1 MRRIL
6 VALAVVLVVGG
17 SAKATGMLI
26 PTEKALP
33 PLALLDHKVTVT
45 IDDQAAVTRIEQT
58 FRNHTARQLEATYL
72 FPVPKGASVRKF
84 SMWVNGKEEP
94 GEVVEAEM
102 ARKIYTEIVARTQD
116 PGLLEYINQALI
128 KVRVFPVPANGDQR
142 ISVTYTSVALADNG
156 LTEYVYP
163 MKADGR
169 AAKLLDKFSLSVT
182 VKSQHALTNVYS
194 PSHAI
199 TIARPNDNEA
209 VIGFEKNQATLDR
222 DFQLYYQAGSKDIG
236 LTAVVHRP
244 VADRPGYF
252 MMLLSPRA
260 ELSKS
265 QQVPRDFV
273 YVIDTSG
280 SMRGKRLIQAKN
292 ALKYC
297 LKNLDANDRFTLINF
312 ASTVNKYTNNMQ
324 LATAPNLEAARR
336 WVDDLEATGGT
347 AIDDSLR
354 EALLMRP
361 NDEGRTY
368 TMVFFTDG
376 QPTWGERDPIKILAN
391 VKKLNTGNTRIFS
404 FGVGDDVN
412 TVLLDAL
419 ADNTKAIST
428 YVRESEDIEAKV
440 SSLYAKIS
448 NPVLTNL
455 KLSVGDNVQ
464 ISEVYPPQLPD
475 LFHGT
480 QLVVMGRYTGKG
492 TEIVKLTGQV
502 GKVTKEFVYELKFA
516 EKSGADK
523 SFVEDLWA
531 RRKVGYLLD
540 QIRVQGETK
549 EVKEEVIALAKRYG
563 ITTPYTSYLLVPDAP
578 VTPVAKAPVTPN
590 KPDVSF
596 GPDPKQDAPVPQALL
611 PLGGGDKG
619 KKNDKADPKDPTGT
633 TSVNPAPIAPPATV
647 EGFLKDLNKSKVGN
661 TSGGTTAG
669 SDPDVSIVVEGRT
682 KQVDDKLKE
691 ESKYKY
697 TGDGK
702 DKDVEKATKDNAAK
716 AQDALD
722 QRKALLQSFD
732 AINRKALIEVQQG
745 KLGVDWAV
753 QNNELRFTNQQA
765 KTANRF
771 VQNRNVVDVGGIWID
786 DAFTSKMETVII
798 KSQSKA
804 YFRMLERRPE
814 MKDVFQL
821 GNYVVWVTPSGKALI
836 IDRGAGL
843 ETMSDA
849 DIDRLFTA
857 PAKTEKK

>member
-1 MRRIL
+1 MHRIL
-6 VALAVVLVVGG
+6 VALAVLLIVGS
-17 SAKATGMLI
+17 SAKASGMLI
-26 PTEKALP
+26 PVEKALP

-45 IDDQAAVTRIEQT
+45 IDDQAAITRIDQT
-58 FRNHTARQLEATYL
+58 FRNHTPRQLEATYL

-94 GEVVEAEM
+94 GEVVEADK
-102 ARKIYTEIVARTQD
+102 ARKIYTDIVARTQD

-142 ISVTYTSVALADNG
+142 ISVTYTSVAVADNG

-169 AAKLLDKFSLSVT
+169 AATLLDKFSLSVA
-182 VKSQHALTNVYS
+182 VKSQHSLTNVYS
-194 PSHAI
+194 PSHSI
-199 TIARPNDNEA
+199 TIARPNDKEA

-222 DFQLYYQAGSKDIG
+222 DFQLYYQAGSKDVG
-236 LTAVVHRP
+236 LTAVAHRP

-265 QQVPRDFV
+265 QQAPRDFV

-280 SMRGKRLIQAKN
+280 SMRGKRIAQAKN

-297 LKNLDANDRFTLINF
+297 LKNLDANDRFTMINF
-312 ASTVNKYTNNMQ
+312 ASTVNKYTNNLQ
-324 LATAPNLEAARR
+324 PATAPNLEAARR

-347 AIDDSLR
+347 AIDDALR
-354 EALLMRP
+354 DALGTRS

-376 QPTWGERDPIKILAN
+376 QPTWGERDPKKILEN
-391 VKKLNTGNTRIFS
+391 VKKQNTGNTRIFS

-455 KLSVGDNVQ
+455 KLSVGDGVR
-464 ISEVYPPQLPD
+464 ISDVFPPQLPD

-480 QLVVMGRYTGKG
+480 QLVVMGRYSGKG
-492 TEIVKLTGQV
+492 TEIVKLTGQI

-516 EKSGADK
+516 EKTGDDK
-523 SFVEDLWA
+523 NFVEDLWA

-540 QIRVQGETK
+540 QIRVHGETT
-549 EVKEEVIALAKRYG
+549 EVKDEIIGLAKRYG
-563 ITTPYTSYLLVPDAP
+563 ITTPYTSYLLVPDGP
-578 VTPVAKAPVTPN
+578 VTPVAAKPVVPG

-596 GPDPKQDAPVPQALL
+596 GLDPKVAPIPQALL
-611 PLGGGDKG
+611 PAPGGFGEKDKRKG
-619 KKNDKADPKDPTGT
+619 PANPKGT
-633 TSVNPAPIAPPATV
+633 TSVPPPPTTPATV
-647 EGFLKDLNKSKVGN
+647 EVFLKTFGQPSKSDATGGPDIVGL
-661 TSGGTTAG
+661 
-669 SDPDVSIVVEGRT
+669 GRT
-682 KQVDDKLKE
+682 KQVSDQLE
-691 ESKYKY
+691 AESKY
-697 TGDGK
+697 TAGDGK
-702 DKDVEKATKDNAAK
+702 DGDKAAKEKSEKAK
-716 AQDALD
+716 DALD
-722 QRKALLQSFD
+722 QRRALLQASD
-732 AINRKALIEVQQG
+732 AFREKNLIEVQQG
-745 KLGVDWAV
+745 KLGVDFAV
-753 QNNELRFTNQQA
+753 QNNLLRFQDRLDN
-765 KTANRF
+765 KNTASRL
-771 VQNRNVVDVGGIWID
+771 VQKRNVIDVGGIWID
-786 DAFTSKMETVII
+786 DGFTPKMETVTI
-798 KSQSKA
+798 KSQSAA

-814 MKDVFQL
+814 VKDVFQL

-843 ETMSDA
+843 ETMNDA

-857 PAKTEKK
+857 PAKTEKKIEKK

>member
-6 VALAVVLVVGG
+6 VALAVLLIVGS
-17 SAKATGMLI
+17 SAKASGMLI
-26 PTEKALP
+26 PVEKALP

-45 IDDQAAVTRIEQT
+45 IDDQAAITRIEQT
-58 FRNHTARQLEATYL
+58 FRNHTPRQLEATYL

-94 GEVVEAEM
+94 GEVVEADK
-102 ARKIYTEIVARTQD
+102 ARKIYTDIVARTQD

-142 ISVTYTSVALADNG
+142 ISVTYTSVAVADNG

-169 AAKLLDKFSLSVT
+169 AATLLDKFSLSVT
-182 VKSQHALTNVYS
+182 VKSQHSLTNVYS
-194 PSHAI
+194 PSHSI
-199 TIARPNDNEA
+199 TIARPNDKEA

-222 DFQLYYQAGSKDIG
+222 DFQLYYQAGSKDVG
-236 LTAVVHRP
+236 LTAVAHRP

-265 QQVPRDFV
+265 QQAPRDFV

-280 SMRGKRLIQAKN
+280 SMRGKRIAQAKN

-297 LKNLDANDRFTLINF
+297 LKNLDANDRFTMINF
-312 ASTVNKYTNNMQ
+312 ASTVNKYTNNLQ
-324 LATAPNLEAARR
+324 PATAPNLEAARR

-347 AIDDSLR
+347 AIDDALR
-354 EALLMRP
+354 DALGMRS

-376 QPTWGERDPIKILAN
+376 QPTWGERDPKKILEN
-391 VKKLNTGNTRIFS
+391 VKKQNTGNTRIFS

-419 ADNTKAIST
+419 ADNTKAINT

-455 KLSVGDNVQ
+455 KLSVGDGVR
-464 ISEVYPPQLPD
+464 ISDVFPPQLPD

-480 QLVVMGRYTGKG
+480 QLVVMGRYSGKG
-492 TEIVKLTGQV
+492 TEIVKLTGQI

-516 EKSGADK
+516 EKTGDDK
-523 SFVEDLWA
+523 NFVEDLWA

-549 EVKEEVIALAKRYG
+549 EVKDEIIGLAKRYG
-563 ITTPYTSYLLVPDAP
+563 ITTPYTSYLLVPDGP
-578 VTPVAKAPVTPN
+578 VPPAAKAVVPN
-590 KPDVSF
+590 KPDVGF
-596 GPDPKQDAPVPQALL
+596 GPGPKDAPVPQALL
-611 PLGGGDKG
+611 PLTGRGDEKG
-619 KKNDKADPKDPTGT
+619 NKKGPADPKDPKGT
-633 TSVNPAPIAPPATV
+633 TYAPVPTTPATV
-647 EGFLKDLNKSKVGN
+647 ESFLKVFGTPGMGS
-661 TSGGTTAG
+661 TSGSG
-669 SDPDVSIVVEGRT
+669 SGVPSIVALGRD
-682 KQVDDKLKE
+682 KQVDDQLKRE
-691 ESKYKY
+691 AKE
-697 TGDGK
+697 TGDGSKK
-702 DKDVEKATKDNAAK
+702 DKDKAEKA
-716 AQDALD
+716 QEALD
-722 QRKALLQSFD
+722 QRGALEKAND
-732 AINRKALIEVQQG
+732 AINRKALFEVQQG
-745 KLGVDWAV
+745 KLGVDFAV
-753 QNNELRFTNQQA
+753 QNNELRFQNQLS

-771 VQNRNVVDVGGIWID
+771 VQNRNVIDVGGIWID
-786 DAFTSKMETVII
+786 DEFTPKMGTVTV
-798 KSQSKA
+798 KSLSAA
-804 YFRMLERRPE
+804 YFRILERRPE

-821 GNYVVWVTPSGKALI
+821 GNYLVWVTPSGKALI

-843 ETMSDA
+843 ETMSDT
-849 DIDRLFTA
+849 DIDRLFPA
-857 PAKTEKK
+857 PAKMEKKIEKK

>member
-1 MRRIL
+1 MRRLL
-6 VALAVVLVVGG
+6 VALAVLLVVST
-17 SAKATGMLI
+17 SAKASGMLI
-26 PTEKALP
+26 PVEKALP
-33 PLALLDHKVTVT
+33 PLALVDQKVTVT

-58 FRNHTARQLEATYL
+58 FRNHTPRQLEATYL

-94 GEVVEAEM
+94 GEVVEAET
-102 ARKIYTEIVARTQD
+102 ARKIYTEIVARTHD
-116 PGLLEYINQALI
+116 PGLLEYINQALV

-163 MKADGR
+163 MKADGK
-169 AAKLLDKFSLSVT
+169 AATLLDKFSLSVK
-182 VKSQHALTNVYS
+182 VKSQHALTNIYS

-199 TIARPNDNEA
+199 TIARPNDKEA

-236 LTAVVHRP
+236 LTAVAHRP

-260 ELSKS
+260 ELSKV

-280 SMRGKRLIQAKN
+280 SMRGKRRLTQAKS

-297 LKNLDANDRFTLINF
+297 LKNLDANDRFALMNF
-312 ASTVNKYTNNMQ
+312 ASTVNRYTNNLQ
-324 LATAPNLEAARR
+324 AATAPNLEAARR

-347 AIDDSLR
+347 AIDDALR
-354 EALLMRP
+354 EALAMRSS
-361 NDEGRTY
+361 DEGRTY

-376 QPTWGERDPIKILAN
+376 QPTWGERDPVKILAN
-391 VKKLNTGNTRIFS
+391 VKKNNTGNTRIFS

-448 NPVLTNL
+448 NPVLANL
-455 KLSVGDNVQ
+455 KLTVGEGIHV
-464 ISEVYPPQLPD
+464 SEMFPPQLPD

-492 TEIVKLTGQV
+492 TEIVKLTGQI
-502 GKVTKEFVYELKFA
+502 GKDTKEFVYELKFA
-516 EKSGADK
+516 EKTGDEK

-549 EVKEEVIALAKRYG
+549 EVKDEIIGLAKRYG
-563 ITTPYTSYLLVPDAP
+563 ITTPYTSYLLVPDGP
-578 VTPVAKAPVTPN
+578 VTPAAAK
-590 KPDVSF
+590 KPDLPDVRF
-596 GPDPKQDAPVPQALL
+596 GPGDLPVPQALL
-611 PLGGGDKG
+611 PVGREENG
-619 KKNDKADPKDPTGT
+619 KKKGPADPKGT
-633 TSVNPAPIAPPATV
+633 TSTPQPPASPKTV
-647 EGFLKDLNKSKVGN
+647 EGILKDLGKSIPGQTT
-661 TSGGTTAG
+661 TSG
-669 SDPDVSIVVEGRT
+669 SIVAGERT
-682 KQVDDKLKE
+682 KQVDDQLKA
-691 ESKYKY
+691 ESKY
-697 TGDGK
+697 TAGDGK
-702 DKDVEKATKDNAAK
+702 DGDKAAKEKAEKAK
-716 AQDALD
+716 ETLAQRDALD
-722 QRKALLQSFD
+722 KAND
-732 AINRKALIEVQQG
+732 AFKRKALIEVQQG

-753 QNNELRFTNQQA
+753 QNNELRFQDRLDNQVA
-765 KTANRF
+765 ASRK
-771 VQNRNVVDVGGIWID
+771 VQMRNVVDVGGIWID
-786 DAFTSKMETVII
+786 DEFTPKMETVTI
-798 KSQSKA
+798 KAQSA
-804 YFRMLERRPE
+804 LYFRILERHPE
-814 MKDVFQL
+814 VKDVFTL
-821 GNYVVWVTPSGKALI
+821 GNYLIWVTPSGKALI
-836 IDRGAGL
+836 IDRGAGQ

-849 DIDRLFTA
+849 DIDLLFKA
-857 PAKTEKK
+857 PAKTQQKVEKK